1 MKTISEIDNDF
12 VCDIKSPCF
21 QLLTTEEVE
30 VVRASKTQVLFRKGE
45 NLTKQGAFASY
56 VLFVMSGIAK
66 QHIEGDASKSL
77 NLRIIKTGEF
87 VGLSSVFGKNVF
99 NYSVVALTDT
109 LVFLIEKSAIAK
121 VVQQNGMF
129 AFTLIRRYCEQ
140 NTILYDTLRN
150 HTYKQMNGRLADALL
165 YIDSANQDAEDVF
178 TLLSRRDIAEFAG
191 LSTESTVKLLKTF
204 EKDGLISL
212 DEKSVVI
219 TNRDALAEIS
229 KRG

>member
-1 MKTISEIDNDF
+1 MKTISETDQGF
-12 VCDIKSPCF
+12 VCDIQSPCF
-21 QLLTTEEVE
+21 KLLTNDEVE

-56 VLFVMSGIAK
+56 VLFVIEGIAK
-66 QHIEGDASKSL
+66 QHLEGDSSKNL

-87 VGLSSVFGKNVF
+87 IGLSSVFGKNVF

-165 YIDSANQDAEDVF
+165 YIDSVKGSDDIFA
-178 TLLSRRDIAEFAG
+178 LLSRRDIAEFAG
-191 LSTESTVKLLKTF
+191 LSTESTVKLLKVF
-204 EKDGLISL
+204 EKDGLIRL
-212 DEKSVVI
+212 DEKSI
-219 TNRDALAEIS
+219 ILSNRDALVEIS